1 MGGGGMAVPL
11 CMQEEIQR
19 GNWKR
24 IWGEELGRGR
34 GEEGEVLKGRWW
46 WCWGRKGGEGMWGDA
61 VSSSCMQ
68 MQLWPIPMACTSLFC
83 LFPWPSDDLHKP
95 FDLPLLW
102 LIPLVRVLAWCQI
115 SIYFGSQHICMSG
128 TQTQLPQKPFCI
140 WWSKA
145 GHFLLSS
152 LRFCT

>member
-19 GNWKR
+19 ENWKR
-24 IWGEELGRGR
+24 IWGEEQGRGR

-102 LIPLVRVLAWCQI
+102 LIPLVRACLVSDLHLLRQSAYMHVRHTNTVTTKTVLYMVQQGW
-115 SIYFGSQHICMSG
+115 
-128 TQTQLPQKPFCI
+128 PFL
-140 WWSKA
+140 A
-145 GHFLLSS
+145 
-152 LRFCT
+152 